1 MIRILTVL
9 PLVVMLAA
17 CGDSDSDHSLDADSA
32 YTVETPQA
40 AAELMAPVRAVS
52 MAVIEFGEDAARRQV
67 GADVRQYAT
76 VVATDHRRLIEELDS
91 EAAERGAG
99 ITQIPSAEELE
110 NSVRLAHAGL
120 TGMEGPDF
128 ELAFIR
134 AQVEAHR
141 QLLDRLELDLI
152 PAATGREMQ
161 ELLQDV
167 RTTEEA
173 HLTRARQILASL
185 LGESAEPTV
194 PPTGST
200 PPSATPTA
208 PPIPPDSIH

>member
-9 PLVVMLAA
+9 PLVPMLAA
-17 CGDSDSDHSLDADSA
+17 CGDADSDHSLDADSA

-52 MAVIEFGEDAARRQV
+52 MAVLEFGEDAARRQV

-76 VVATDHRRLIEELDS
+76 VVATDHRGLIEELDS
-91 EAAERGAG
+91 EAAERGSG
-99 ITQIPSAEELE
+99 ITQTPAAEESE

-152 PAATGREMQ
+152 PSATGREMQ
-161 ELLQDV
+161 ELLQEV

-194 PPTGST
+194 PPAGST
-200 PPSATPTA
+200 PSTATPTA
-208 PPIPPDSIH
+208 PPIPPDSIY